1 MAERRQMN
9 KPFKSYPQPLRDFVR
24 PCLGDVFARQG
35 FAAGDLIT
43 HWAAIVGE
51 EIAALAQPLKLQWPR
66 NGSHE
71 EAEPATLLL
80 RVEGPPAIEVQHLA
94 PVILERVN
102 RYLGWRAVGRI
113 GIRQAPLGRRPSRV
127 RPARP
132 TAAET
137 ATVAATLG
145 DIGDDALRDA
155 LARLGAAIKRG

>member
-1 MAERRQMN
+1 MAERLAMN
-9 KPFKSYPQPLRDFVR
+9 KPSKSYPQPLRDFVR

-35 FAAGDLIT
+35 FASGELIT
-43 HWAAIVGE
+43 RWVEIVGE
-51 EIAALAQPLKLQWPR
+51 EIAAMAEPLKLQWPR
-66 NGSHE
+66 TGE

-113 GIRQAPLGRRPSRV
+113 GIRQAPLARRPSAI
-127 RPARP
+127 RPAGP
-132 TAAET
+132 SAAET

-145 DIGDDALRDA
+145 GIDDAALRDA
-155 LARLGAAIKRG
+155 LARLGAAVKRG

>member
-1 MAERRQMN
+1 MN
-9 KPFKSYPQPLRDFVR
+9 KPSKSYPQPLRDFVR

-35 FAAGDLIT
+35 FASGELIT
-43 HWAAIVGE
+43 RWAEIVGE
-51 EIAALAQPLKLQWPR
+51 EIAALAEPLKLQWPR
-66 NGSHE
+66 SGSHQ

-102 RYLGWRAVGRI
+102 RYLGWRAIGRI
-113 GIRQAPLGRRPSRV
+113 GIRQAPLARPRSAI
-127 RPARP
+127 RPAGP

-145 DIGDDALRDA
+145 GIDDEPLREA
-155 LARLGAAIKRG
+155 LARLGAAVKRG